1 VLQTAIEEYSGKC
14 RYADCKHLNESECA
28 VLAAVKRGDL
38 DAKVYESYVKLLKEQ
53 RRFEINAE
61 DKKRMNKQFGKMTK
75 EAKDHRKKY
84 KY

>member
-1 VLQTAIEEYSGKC
+1 MTEEG
-14 RYADCKHLNESECA
+14 CA
-28 VLAAVKRGDL
+28 VLQALETGEL
-38 DAKVYESYVKLLKEQ
+38 DTSIYESFVKLVKEQ
-53 RRFEINAE
+53 RRFGVRAE